1 MCVATEI
8 IFEDAGGYNI
18 FFFTPFS
25 LIPAS
30 YSCMS
35 SVLISNVNKNSG

>member
-8 IFEDAGGYNI
+8 IFEDAGGKF

-25 LIPAS
+25 LIPVS